1 MYKRIYSFLEKH
13 KVLYKLQFGFR
24 SGHSTSH
31 ALISLTELI
40 KKSLDKGEYSCGVF
54 IDLQKAFDTVDHE
67 ILLSKLSLIGI
78 RGIANKWVE
87 SFLTNRKQFVHFS
100 GISSPNNVIK
110 CGVPQGSTLGPLLFL
125 IYINDLHK
133 IFENSTVHHFADDT
147 NLLFSNKK
155 LSTIE
160 TVINY
165 ELKLLVNW
173 LNCNKLSLNT
183 SKTEVI
189 LFKPLKQKEKIE
201 ISIKLKGKK
210 LQLKKYV
217 TYLGVIIDDCLL
229 WEEQIESLCL
239 KLSKCIGILSKLRHY
254 VNLHTLVNIYYS
266 LFYSH
271 LIYGSLAWQYTS
283 NHNIDKIFRL
293 QKKCLRIITYSPY
306 NAHSNKIF
314 LDLKLIKIPDLFTS
328 QVVQFLF
335 QWFNKSLPGCLQ
347 DLFKFS
353 NSIHHH
359 NTRYPNKCFIPHVN
373 TQHYG
378 ISSLYYNGPYA
389 WNDLQNKID
398 FKECKS
404 IYSMKNRLKDY
415 YLGKYENNL

>member
-1 MYKRIYSFLEKH
+1 M
-13 KVLYKLQFGFR
+13 
-24 SGHSTSH
+24 
-31 ALISLTELI
+31 
-40 KKSLDKGEYSCGVF
+40 
-54 IDLQKAFDTVDHE
+54 
-67 ILLSKLSLIGI
+67 
-78 RGIANKWVE
+78 
-87 SFLTNRKQFVHFS
+87 
-100 GISSPNNVIK
+100 
-110 CGVPQGSTLGPLLFL
+110 
-125 IYINDLHK
+125 
-133 IFENSTVHHFADDT
+133 
-147 NLLFSNKK
+147 
-155 LSTIE
+155 
-160 TVINY
+160 
-165 ELKLLVNW
+165 
-173 LNCNKLSLNT
+173 
-183 SKTEVI
+183 
-189 LFKPLKQKEKIE
+189 
-201 ISIKLKGKK
+201 
-210 LQLKKYV
+210 

-239 KLSKCIGILSKLRHY
+239 KLSKCIGILSKVRHY

-271 LIYGSLAWQYTS
+271 LIYGSLSWQYTS

-314 LDLKLIKIPDLFTS
+314 VDLKLIKIPDLFTS
-328 QVVQFLF
+328 RVVQFLF

-415 YLGKYENNL
+415 FLGKYENNL